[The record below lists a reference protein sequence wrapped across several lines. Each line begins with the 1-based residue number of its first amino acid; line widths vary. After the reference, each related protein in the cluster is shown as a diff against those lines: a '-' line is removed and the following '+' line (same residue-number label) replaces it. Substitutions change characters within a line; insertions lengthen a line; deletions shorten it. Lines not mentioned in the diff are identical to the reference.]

1 MIRQD
6 LVLEESRNT
15 PIAKAKEMG
24 AMALFGE
31 KYGDEVRVIKYGP
44 SAELCG
50 GCHVASTGKIGAV
63 RIVMETSVAAG
74 VRRIEAVTAD
84 KADELYYKQVDTL
97 NNLRAL
103 FNNAP
108 DLTGAIRKALD
119 ENAALKKQIES
130 FMAEKVDRYCD
141 ELIAKAEDCN
151 GIQLVRLTGSVDPT
165 LLRNMP
171 LIMKNKIANKH
182 FALVAATEWESKPM
196 IAVVL
201 SPSMVEAGKN
211 AGQIIKSAAKNI
223 QGGGGGQPWMATAGG
238 RNVEGLS
245 AALEEMLSQL
255 V

>member
-1 MIRQD
+1 
-6 LVLEESRNT
+6 
-15 PIAKAKEMG
+15 MG

-50 GCHVASTGKIGAV
+50 GCHVGSTGKIGAV

-74 VRRIEAVTAD
+74 VRRIEAVTAA
-84 KADELYYKQVDTL
+84 KADELYYKQVDMLGNLRGLL
-97 NNLRAL
+97 NN
-103 FNNAP
+103 P
-108 DLTGAIRKALD
+108 QDLEGAIRKALD
-119 ENAALKKQIES
+119 ESAALKKQIET
-130 FMAEKVDRYCD
+130 FMAERVERYCD
-141 ELIAKAEDCN
+141 ELIAKAEEHN
-151 GIQLVRLTGSVDPT
+151 GIELVRLTGQVDPT

-171 LIMKNKIANKH
+171 LIMKNKIAHKH
-182 FALVAATEWESKPM
+182 FALVAATEWEGKPM

-238 RNVEGLS
+238 RNVDGLS
-245 AALEEMLSQL
+245 AAMEEMLSAL